1 MRTPPATG
9 RGRSRPTVN
18 QPISGS
24 SYVASKG
31 KLPAPTPSVPPSASA
46 SAAVSAASAFTK
58 VVARFHWSRLINRK
72 RATAEIL
79 AVPHLNRLLRFLVGS
94 HFHETESLGAA
105 AHLVHDDYGAIHGSG
120 L

>member
-1 MRTPPATG
+1 MRTTPAKG
-9 RGRSRPTVN
+9 RGRSWSKVN
-18 QPISGS
+18 RPISGS

-31 KLPAPTPSVPPSASA
+31 KLPAPTTSVSTSASA
-46 SAAVSAASAFTK
+46 SAAVSAPHAFTK
-58 VVARFHWSRLINRK
+58 VVGRFHWSRLINRK

-79 AVPHLNRLLRFLVGS
+79 AVPHLNRLLRFLVGG